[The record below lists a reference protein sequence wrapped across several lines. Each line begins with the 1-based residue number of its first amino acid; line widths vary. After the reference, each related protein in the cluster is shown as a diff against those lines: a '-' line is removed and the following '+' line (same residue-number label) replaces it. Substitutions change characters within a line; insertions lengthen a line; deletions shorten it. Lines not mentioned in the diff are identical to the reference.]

1 MDAINIKNSFLDFDF
16 LKVML
21 AASPDIVL
29 ITTVDAGII
38 VDANDLF
45 FETFGY
51 DRDEIIGKTTIET
64 GLWPT
69 PEHRAELVSL
79 ILEKNIV
86 RNAEFVMKTK
96 SGSLKNLLISSVLV
110 EINDELHFFLM
121 ARDMTE
127 KIESELAIQTIL
139 KNTSSVF
146 GKDFFDV
153 LVKELSRV
161 LKMRYVIVGQI
172 ISEDN
177 GGRIRTIAA
186 CDRDKIIDNFEY
198 DIPGTPCEK
207 AKTLSICIFPSDV
220 RNLFP
225 KAQML
230 AKINAESFAAV
241 PLLSS
246 SSKLLGVISAIDENP
261 IKDNHLLK
269 TVMAVFSSRAS
280 AELERLQYEIQ
291 TLKAKEQAEAA
302 NVAKSHFLANMSHE
316 LRTPLNGIIGFSNL
330 LLSTALNDIQKK
342 FLEMICISSKNLLEL
357 ISDVLDFSK
366 IEAGK
371 LRLDLKPLK
380 IKEVVINTVNAIS
393 ASLKDKDIQ
402 LKYSFLNDFDYNI
415 IGDGV
420 RLNQIIANLL
430 INALKFTTEGVIE
443 ITASEVEKNET
454 TAIIRVSVSDT
465 GIGIAEN
472 KIEEIFEMFHQL
484 DESYNRRQ
492 GGAGLGL
499 AIVKSLLNLMNG
511 KLSVKSREGHG
522 STFTFEIPFNLTDEP
537 IAAENKEQI
546 DKTENKLKGINILL
560 AEDDRISQL
569 LILTIAGQNGWNVD
583 VAPNG
588 SAALDKYNEKKYD
601 IIFMDGQMPDMDG
614 FEATRIIREKEKEN
628 GAGRTP
634 IIAITAYALKD
645 DRDKF
650 IMAGIDDYISKPIDE
665 LELINKMNTLIK
677 FEG

>member
-1 MDAINIKNSFLDFDF
+1 VDAINIKNSFLDFDF

-51 DRDEIIGKTTIET
+51 DRNEIIGKTTIET
-64 GLWPT
+64 GLWLT

-96 SGSLKNLLISSVLV
+96 AGSLKNLLISSVLV
-110 EINDELHFFLM
+110 EINDERHFFLM

-127 KIESELAIQTIL
+127 KVESELAIQTIL
-139 KNTSSVF
+139 KNTSAVF
-146 GKDFFDV
+146 GKDFFDA

-161 LKMRYVIVGQI
+161 LNMRYVIAAQI

-177 GGRIRTIAA
+177 GGRVRTIAA

-261 IKDNHLLK
+261 IKDSHLLK

-280 AELERLQYEIQ
+280 AELERLQYEVE
-291 TLKAKEQAEAA
+291 TLKAKELAEAA
-302 NVAKSHFLANMSHE
+302 NIAKSHFLANMSHE

-330 LLSTALNDIQKK
+330 LLSTALNDTQKK
-342 FLEMICISSKNLLEL
+342 FLEMISVSSKNLLEL

-380 IKEVVINTVNAIS
+380 IKNVIINTVNAIS
-393 ASLKDKDIQ
+393 ASIKSKDIQ
-402 LKYSFLNDFDYNI
+402 LKYSFLNDFNYNL
-415 IGDGV
+415 IGDSV

-430 INALKFTTEGVIE
+430 INAQKFTVKGVIE
-443 ITASEVEKNET
+443 ITVSEVEKNES

-511 KLSVKSREGHG
+511 TLSVKSREGCG
-522 STFTFEIPFNLTDEP
+522 STFTFEIPFKLTNEP
-537 IAAENKEQI
+537 IT
-546 DKTENKLKGINILL
+546 TENTEEINKNGNIMSGINILL

-588 SAALDKYNEKKYD
+588 SAALDKYDKKKYD

-628 GAGRTP
+628 GAGHTP

-650 IMAGIDDYISKPIDE
+650 IMAGIDDYISKPIDDQ
-665 LELINKMNTLIK
+665 ELINKMSALINS
-677 FEG
+677 EN

>member
-1 MDAINIKNSFLDFDF
+1 LDAINIKNSFLDFDF

-51 DRDEIIGKTTIET
+51 GRSEIIGKTTIET
-64 GLWPT
+64 GLWVT
-69 PEHRAELVSL
+69 PEHRVELVSL
-79 ILEKNIV
+79 ILEKHIV
-86 RNAEFVMKTK
+86 RNAEFIMKTK
-96 SGSLKNLLISSVLV
+96 AGVLKNLLISSVLV
-110 EINDELHFFLM
+110 EINNSEHFFIM

-127 KIESELAIQTIL
+127 KVESELAIQTIL
-139 KNTSSVF
+139 KNTSAVF
-146 GKDFFDV
+146 GKEFFES

-161 LKMRYVIVGQI
+161 LKMRYVIAGQL
-172 ISEDN
+172 ISEDS
-177 GGRIRTIAA
+177 GGRMKTIAV
-186 CDRDKIIDNFEY
+186 CDRDNIIDNFEY
-198 DIPGTPCEK
+198 DISGTPCEK
-207 AKTLSICIFPSDV
+207 AKTLSICIFPSGV
-220 RNLFP
+220 RALFP

-230 AKINAESFAAV
+230 AKVNAESFAAV

-246 SSKLLGVISAIDENP
+246 SSKLLGIISAIDEKP
-261 IKDNHLLK
+261 IKDSHLLK

-280 AELERLQYEIQ
+280 AELERLQYEVE

-302 NVAKSHFLANMSHE
+302 NIAKSHFLANMSHE

-330 LLSTALNDIQKK
+330 LLSTALSDTQKK
-342 FLEMICISSKNLLEL
+342 FLEMICVSSKNLLEL

-380 IKEVVINTVNAIS
+380 IKDVIINTVSAIS
-393 ASLKDKDIQ
+393 ASIKNENIQ
-402 LKYSFLNDFDYNI
+402 LKYSFLSEFNYNI
-415 IGDGV
+415 MGDGV
-420 RLNQIIANLL
+420 RLNQILANLL
-430 INALKFTTEGVIE
+430 INALKFTVEGVIE
-443 ITASEVEKNET
+443 ITASEIKKTET
-454 TAIIRVSVSDT
+454 MSVIRVSVSDT

-499 AIVKSLLNLMNG
+499 AIVKSLLNLMDG
-511 KLSVKSREGHG
+511 TLSVKSREGQG
-522 STFTFEIPFNLTDEP
+522 SVFTFEIPFELTGEA
-537 IAAENKEQI
+537 IE
-546 DKTENKLKGINILL
+546 TENTGQNYKTDNIMSGVNILL

-588 SAALDKYNEKKYD
+588 SVALEKYNEKKYD

-614 FEATRIIREKEKEN
+614 FEATRVIREKESN
-628 GAGRTP
+628 SGAGRTP

-665 LELINKMNTLIK
+665 KELINKMSGLIK
-677 FEG
+677 AEN

>member
-96 SGSLKNLLISSVLV
+96 NGSLKNLLISSVLV
-110 EINDELHFFLM
+110 EINDERHFFLM

-127 KIESELAIQTIL
+127 KVESELAIQNIL
-139 KNTSSVF
+139 KNTSAVF
-146 GKDFFDV
+146 GKDFFEA

-161 LKMRYVIVGQI
+161 LKMRYVIAGQI
-172 ISEDN
+172 ISEDG
-177 GGRIRTIAA
+177 GGRIRTIAV

-207 AKTLSICIFPSDV
+207 AKTLSICIFPSGV
-220 RNLFP
+220 RDLFP

-230 AKINAESFAAV
+230 AKVNAESFAAV

-246 SSKLLGVISAIDENP
+246 SSKLLGVISAIDENF
-261 IKDNHLLK
+261 IKDTHLLK

-280 AELERLQYEIQ
+280 AELERLQYEVE
-291 TLKAKEQAEAA
+291 TLKAKELAEAA
-302 NVAKSHFLANMSHE
+302 NIAKSHFLANMSHE

-330 LLSTALNDIQKK
+330 LLSTALNDTQKK
-342 FLEMICISSKNLLEL
+342 FLEMISVSSKNLLEL

-371 LRLDLKPLK
+371 LRLDMKPIK
-380 IKEVVINTVNAIS
+380 IKDIIINTVNAVS
-393 ASLKDKDIQ
+393 ASVKTKDIQ
-402 LKYSFLNDFDYNI
+402 LKYSFINDFDYAV

-430 INALKFTTEGVIE
+430 INALKFTVKGVIE
-443 ITASEVEKNET
+443 ITAAEVEKNESM
-454 TAIIRVSVSDT
+454 AIIRVSVSDT

-511 KLSVKSREGHG
+511 TLSVKSREGCG

-546 DKTENKLKGINILL
+546 DKTENKLNGINILL

-601 IIFMDGQMPDMDG
+601 IIFMDGQMPDIDG
-614 FEATRIIREKEKEN
+614 FEATRIIREKEKKN
-628 GAGRTP
+628 GTDRTP

-650 IMAGIDDYISKPIDE
+650 IMAGIDDYISKPIDDQ
-665 LELINKMNTLIK
+665 ELINKMNTLIK
-677 FEG
+677 FES